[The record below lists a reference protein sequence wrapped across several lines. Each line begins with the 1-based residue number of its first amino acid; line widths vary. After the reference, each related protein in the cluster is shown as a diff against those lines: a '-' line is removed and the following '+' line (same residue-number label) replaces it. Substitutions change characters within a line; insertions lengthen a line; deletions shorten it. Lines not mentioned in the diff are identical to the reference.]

1 MININYNGGTFQLRN
16 EPNEIKL
23 KEFEG
28 VYNALNDD
36 KLSGFEKYFKVFE
49 VMGVPAD
56 YLEAINDDEL
66 MELIKAFNDITV
78 SNPIPVKSIEIGGR
92 NYVAY
97 EGDEFKFS
105 AKDLVEIEKAAKR
118 GCTNFPSY
126 CLAVIFKDDQL
137 TPTEHRTSA
146 HINHKASIFAD
157 NLSADFAIP
166 YLSLIAKRTLKNLE
180 KV

>member
-1 MININYNGGTFQLRN
+1 MVNINYNGGTFQLRN

-28 VYNALNDD
+28 VYNALNND

-49 VMGVPAD
+49 VMGVPSE
-56 YLEAINDDEL
+56 YLDAIDDEEL
-66 MELIKAFNDITV
+66 LELIKAFNDIKV
-78 SNPIPVKSIEIGGR
+78 NNPIPAKSIEISGR

-118 GCTNFPSY
+118 GVTNFPSY

-146 HINHKASIFAD
+146 HINHKASIFAE

>member
-28 VYNALNDD
+28 VYNALNNDN
-36 KLSGFEKYFKVFE
+36 LSGFEKYFKVFE
-49 VMGVPAD
+49 VMGVPSD
-56 YLEAINDDEL
+56 YLEAIDDEEL
-66 MELIKAFNDITV
+66 MELIKAFNDIEV
-78 SNPIPVKSIEIGGR
+78 SNPIPAKSIEIGGR

-97 EGDEFKFS
+97 EGEEFKFS

-118 GCTNFPSY
+118 GVTNFPSY

>member
-1 MININYNGGTFQLRN
+1 MININYNEGTFQLRN

-28 VYNALNDD
+28 IYNALNDD
-36 KLSGFEKYFKVFE
+36 KLSGYEKYFKVFE
-49 VMGVPAD
+49 VMGVPND
-56 YLEAINDDEL
+56 YLEAIDDTEL
-66 MELIKAFNDITV
+66 HELITAFNDIEV
-78 SNPIPVKSIEIGGR
+78 SNPVPAKSIEIGGR

-97 EGDEFKFS
+97 EGEEFKFS

-118 GCTNFPSY
+118 GVINFPSY

>member
-28 VYNALNDD
+28 IYNALNDD

-49 VMGVPAD
+49 VMGVPSE
-56 YLEAINDDEL
+56 YLEAIEDNEL
-66 MELIKAFNDITV
+66 IDLIKAFNDITV
-78 SNPIPVKSIEIGGR
+78 NNPTPAKSIEIGSR

-97 EGDEFKFS
+97 EGEEFKFS

-118 GCTNFPSY
+118 GVSNFPSY

-137 TPTEHRTSA
+137 TPTEHRTKA
-146 HINHKASIFAD
+146 HIEHKAALFAD
-157 NLSADFAIP
+157 NISADFAIP

-180 KV
+180 QV

>member
-1 MININYNGGTFQLRN
+1 MININYDGGTFQLRN

-28 VYNALNDD
+28 VYNALNDGN
-36 KLSGFEKYFKVFE
+36 LSAFEKYFKVFE
-49 VMGVPAD
+49 VMGVPSD
-56 YLEAINDDEL
+56 YLDAIDDTEL
-66 MELIKAFNDITV
+66 IELIKAFNDITV
-78 SNPIPVKSIEIGGR
+78 TNPEPIKTIEINGR
-92 NYVAY
+92 TYVAY

-118 GCTNFPSY
+118 GVKNFPSY
-126 CLAVIFKDDQL
+126 CLAVIFKDEQL

-146 HINHKASIFAD
+146 HINHKAEIFAD

>member
-1 MININYNGGTFQLRN
+1 MINVNYEGGSFQLRN

-28 VYNALNDD
+28 IYNALNDD
-36 KLSGFEKYFKVFE
+36 NLSGFEKYFKVFE
-49 VMGVPAD
+49 VMGVPLH
-56 YLEAINDDEL
+56 YLEAIEDDEL
-66 MELIKAFNDITV
+66 IELITAFNDVTIK
-78 SNPIPVKSIEIGGR
+78 NPVTIKSVEIGNR

-97 EGDEFKFS
+97 EGDEFKFN

-118 GCTNFPSY
+118 GVKNFPSY

-137 TPTEHRTSA
+137 TVTEHRTSA
-146 HINHKASIFAD
+146 HINHKAELFAE

-166 YLSLIAKRTLKNLE
+166 YLSLIAKRTVKNLE
-180 KV
+180 RV